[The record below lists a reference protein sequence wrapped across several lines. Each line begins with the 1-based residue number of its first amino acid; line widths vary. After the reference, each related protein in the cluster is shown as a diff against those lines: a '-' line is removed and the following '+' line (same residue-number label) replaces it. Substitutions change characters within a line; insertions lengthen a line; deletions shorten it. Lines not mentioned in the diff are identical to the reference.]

1 MEITG
6 LPVHPLVVHAVVVLL
21 PLAVLLALAFAF
33 VPTWR
38 WLTRWLTLACTVGAV
53 AAVFVAR
60 QSGHSF
66 LESKPFLLQAGS
78 PARQHVLDH
87 QHYANLL
94 WWVSLV
100 FLLVVV
106 AAFVLLPG
114 PTGLANGSL
123 DHAGSTSVLAARA
136 LPALLA
142 VVGIATLVLCVLT
155 GDAGARSVWG
165 S

>member
-33 VPTWR
+33 LPTWR

-60 QSGHSF
+60 QSGRSF
-66 LESKPFLLQAGS
+66 LEGRPFLLQAGS
-78 PARQHVLDH
+78 PARQHVLAH
-87 QHYANLL
+87 QHYANIL

-114 PTGLANGSL
+114 PTGLADGSL
-123 DHAGSTSVLAARA
+123 DHAGTTSALAVRG

-142 VVGIATLVLCVLT
+142 VVGLATLVLCVLT

>member
-21 PLAVLLALAFAF
+21 PLAVLLGLAFAF
-33 VPTWR
+33 LPTWR
-38 WLTRWLTLACTVGAV
+38 WLTRWLTLACTVAAV

-60 QSGHSF
+60 QSGHAF
-66 LESKPFLLQAGS
+66 LEGKPFLLQAS
-78 PARQHVLDH
+78 NPARQHVIDH
-87 QHYANLL
+87 QNYANLL

-106 AAFVLLPG
+106 LAFVLLPG
-114 PTGLANGSL
+114 PTGLADGRL
-123 DHAGSTSVLAARA
+123 DHAGSASALAVRG
-136 LPALLA
+136 LPVLLA
-142 VVGIATLVLCVLT
+142 VAGIATLVLCVLT

>member
-33 VPTWR
+33 APTWR

-60 QSGHSF
+60 QSGRSF
-66 LESKPFLLQAGS
+66 LEGRPFLLQAGS
-78 PARQHVLDH
+78 PARQHVLAH
-87 QHYANLL
+87 QHYANIL

-100 FLLVVV
+100 FLVVVV

-114 PTGLANGSL
+114 PTGLADGSL
-123 DHAGSTSVLAARA
+123 DHAGTTSALAVRG

-142 VVGIATLVLCVLT
+142 LVGLATLVLCVLT